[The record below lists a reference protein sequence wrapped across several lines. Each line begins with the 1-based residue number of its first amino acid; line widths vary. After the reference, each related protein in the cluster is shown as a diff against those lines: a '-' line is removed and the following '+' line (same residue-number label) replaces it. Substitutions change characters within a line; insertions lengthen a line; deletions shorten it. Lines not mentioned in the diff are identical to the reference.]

1 MLIIRRNRKK
11 RNMEMLNFYHSL
23 SPMKGKYEFTAS
35 RLFDKLRAKMFF
47 RQVMEYQERTGRWG
61 RK

>member
-1 MLIIRRNRKK
+1 
-11 RNMEMLNFYHSL
+11 METFNFYHSL

-47 RQVMEYQERTGRWG
+47 RQVMEYQERTVRWG
-61 RK
+61 TK